1 MAGGNPVFDRLDK
14 QIEKERYAG
23 FGEPQRGQQ
32 GPMGS
37 TQAAT
42 TGHAVQDAVTAEQLN
57 DLYAKQSA
65 GPVDTGRV
73 TLDDVIMKSLGLF
86 ALLVAAGAVTWVMVT
101 GSPGLARPIWLGG
114 MVIGLVIGLAIAFM
128 KTVSVPLIVL
138 YAGIEGA
145 FLGAFSYTINT
156 IPGYEGVILMA
167 VLATVCTFAGMYAA
181 YAFGL
186 VKVTSRSRRIFTF
199 MVIGYAIFMLLQLVL
214 QWTGV
219 LDGWGFGGSGILGIG
234 LSILGVGLA
243 SWSLAFDFD
252 SIDKA
257 VQYGAPRKYSWLL
270 AHGLIVSVVW
280 LYIEFVRLFARLR
293 DA

>member
-1 MAGGNPVFDRLDK
+1 MAGGNPVFDRLNK

-23 FGEPQRGQQ
+23 FGQPQGAQQ
-32 GPMGS
+32 GPVGS
-37 TQAAT
+37 TRAA
-42 TGHAVQDAVTAEQLN
+42 GAGYASQDAMSAQQLN
-57 DLYAKQSA
+57 DLYARQSA

-86 ALLVAAGAVTWVMVT
+86 VLLVAAGAVTWVMVS

-138 YAGIEGA
+138 YSAVEGA

-156 IPGYEGVILMA
+156 IPSYKGVVLMA

-199 MVIGYAIFMLLQLVL
+199 MVVGYAIFMLLQLVL

-219 LDGWGFGGSGILGIG
+219 LSGWGFGGSGMLGIG
-234 LSILGVGLA
+234 LSIFGVGLA
-243 SWSLAFDFD
+243 AWSLAFDFD
-252 SIDKA
+252 SIDHA
-257 VQYGAPRKYSWLL
+257 VQVGAPAKYSWLL

-293 DA
+293 D